1 MKSSLLLLCG
11 LLCLVMA
18 SFAARAS
25 TSIATAR
32 AAGPNV
38 FADIGPVVVSETNDL
53 TGAGYAFCVQDSSGG
68 ATLYWPTALV
78 QTARQAI
85 ASNSLRPGSI
95 VTVQGSNSWYS
106 GLYEISYISAV
117 ISNSVGP
124 APTPI
129 DIDITDVQNGAP
141 TGEICESMLV
151 RISGVTFANAGNPFA
166 AAVNQTIS
174 KSNMTAIVRVQDAG
188 DPLVGTIIPSGAC
201 NIQAILSQFT
211 SSGQTATNGYQLL
224 PLLITAETPQSD
236 PSAMLNTNFSFGVVY
251 LEQTRTLQFAIR
263 NGGSYTN
270 LVITGFTP
278 VSGDTGKFTVLDATF
293 PMTLAPQSNSVLT
306 IRYSGS
312 STPGALHNGVFSLD
326 SNVAATPQL
335 PVTLRGAVSAT
346 PLDPVWI
353 NEVDYDN
360 SATPDDEEFV
370 ELCGPAGTDITGWQ
384 IKFYNGNP
392 SQLSN
397 YFTFVVGSALGTVI
411 LPNHTNG
418 YGFYV
423 LRNQDSIITPYTE
436 QGLFTIENGA
446 PDAVRLVSS
455 NGVQAHFLEY
465 EAQSAS
471 TYPTVPPPSWAD
483 DLTALEDPPGS
494 DNKSLSLA
502 PGFART
508 NLAWHIANNTPMA
521 MNTTNN
527 TYVPK
532 LGVTINEI
540 MYNPPEA
547 GVDVTEYIEVYN
559 SGSTPVDLL
568 DYYFSAGIAYT
579 QTTSYVLGPGAY
591 GVFAV
596 FAANLQAYNP
606 TTTNIIGEFT
616 TNNFN
621 GLSNSGETITLR
633 NSVGQIA
640 DSVLYGVAAPWPTG
654 PNGGGPSLEL
664 TDPLLDNN
672 QAVSWAASV
681 NGPPGGTPGYVNS
694 TFVPEPVMM
703 GVALLG
709 LALWRR
715 RAALLNR

>member
-1 MKSSLLLLCG
+1 MKSSLLLICG
-11 LLCLVMA
+11 LLGLVMA
-18 SFAARAS
+18 AAAVRAS

-32 AAGPNV
+32 AAGPNTY
-38 FADIGPVVVSETNDL
+38 ADIGPVVVSETNDL
-53 TGAGYAFCVQDSSGG
+53 TGSGYAFCVQDSSGG
-68 ATLYWPTALV
+68 ANLYWPSALV
-78 QTARQAI
+78 ATARQVI

-95 VTVQGSNSWYS
+95 VTVQGTNAWYN
-106 GLYEISYISAV
+106 GMYQLSYISAV
-117 ISNSVGP
+117 ISNDVGA

-129 DIDITDVQNGAP
+129 AIDITDLQPGAP

-151 RISGVTFANAGNPFA
+151 SISGVTFASAGNPFA
-166 AAVNQTIS
+166 NAVNYTIS
-174 KSNMTAIVRVQDAG
+174 KNSKTATVRVQDAG

-201 NIQAILSQFT
+201 TIQGILSQY
-211 SSGQTATNGYQLL
+211 SSVGQFATNGYQLL
-224 PLLITAETPQSD
+224 PLKIITETPQSD

-251 LEQTRTLQFAIR
+251 PAQTRTLQLGIK
-263 NGGSYTN
+263 NGGSLTN

-278 VSGDTGKFTVLDATF
+278 VSGDTGKFTLLDATF
-293 PMTLAPQSNSVLT
+293 PMTLAPQSNSMLT
-306 IRYSGS
+306 ILYSGS
-312 STPGALHNGVFSLD
+312 STPGDLHNGVFSLD

-335 PVTLRGAVSAT
+335 AVTLRGAVSAT
-346 PLDPVWI
+346 PLDQVWI
-353 NEVDYDN
+353 NELDYDN
-360 SATPDDEEFV
+360 SVTPDDEEFV

-384 IKFYNGNP
+384 IQFYNGNP

-397 YFTFVVGSALGTVI
+397 YFTFVVGTSLGTVI

-465 EAQSAS
+465 ETPSAS
-471 TYPTVPPPSWAD
+471 TYPTVPPPSWPD
-483 DLTALEDPPGS
+483 DLTSWEDPPS
-494 DNKSLSLA
+494 SENKSLSLA
-502 PGFART
+502 PGFVRT
-508 NLAWHIANNTPMA
+508 NLDWHVANNTPMA

-540 MYNPPEA
+540 MYNPPES

-559 SGSTPVDLL
+559 SGSTPIDLL

-621 GLSNSGETITLR
+621 GLSNNGETITLR
-633 NSVGQIA
+633 NSGGQIA
-640 DSVLYGVAAPWPTG
+640 DSVAYGIAAPWPTG
-654 PNGGGPSLEL
+654 PNGGGSSLEL

-672 QAVSWAASV
+672 QGVSWAASI

-694 TFVPEPVMM
+694 TLIPEPALLSL
-703 GVALLG
+703 ALLG
-709 LALWRR
+709 LACWRR
-715 RAALLNR
+715 R